1 MQRDLIGYLDQAIE
15 TLESLLRRQIAEC
28 RSTTSQPC
36 SVSGYGE
43 SLPSGLARLQ
53 ALRRTRR
60 VIARRRPLER
70 PDACRQEAAR
80 YAVGGPDWCAVRGNG
95 GYSRLRREGFKI
107 AAMDLDAIISLAAYR
122 RKSRHHA
129 A

>member
-1 MQRDLIGYLDQAIE
+1 MQHDLIGYLDQAIE
-15 TLESLLRRQIAEC
+15 TLESLLKRQIAEC

-36 SVSGYGE
+36 SVSGFGE

-70 PDACRQEAAR
+70 PDACRQQAAR
-80 YAVGGPDWCAVRGNG
+80 YAIGGPDWCAVRGND
-95 GYSRLRREGFKI
+95 GYSHLRREGFTL
-107 AAMDLDAIISLAAYR
+107 AATDLDAIVLLAAYQG
-122 RKSRHHA
+122 KSDPHGV
-129 A
+129 